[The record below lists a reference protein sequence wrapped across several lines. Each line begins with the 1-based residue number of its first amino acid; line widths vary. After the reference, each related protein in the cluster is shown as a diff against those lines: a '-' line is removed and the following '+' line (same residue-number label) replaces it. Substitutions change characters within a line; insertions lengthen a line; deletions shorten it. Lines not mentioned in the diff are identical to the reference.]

1 MSFRKKIFFSQLILV
16 IALVLFLFEYV
27 QVVTQSSSRLALI
40 TDETGLVKELQ
51 KKQNDAELVDYLK
64 TQEVYLYLSVKL
76 TNDKKMII
84 YETNFNLDLEH
95 AGNYTQVITPFD
107 FHGKQYTL
115 EMAAPLQHRAA
126 FAKKLEWLFL
136 IYTSVILFF
145 FSATTWLLFHRLSRP
160 IQTIID
166 VLRPYQ
172 TGEVAVIPEIHLSPS
187 IKEQDD
193 FARLAK
199 TLNSMSDRIR
209 SQMKSA
215 FSERNEREAILESLS
230 EGVIAID
237 AERKVKY
244 VNLVG
249 SKMLQV
255 PKKQLLGNFFPASSP
270 LQEKCRLLLRTC
282 LESRQVVTDSIS
294 LGEGGKLYLDL
305 IAAPI
310 VDENEAIIV
319 LQDKS
324 SQHRVLEMGKDF
336 VANASHELR
345 TPITIIKGFAETL
358 QDLQEM
364 SPEMLSDITEKI
376 VRNCERMEMLV
387 KNLLLL
393 ADIENI
399 PKARFQECDVVSLI
413 ENCVNVLKT
422 VYSDARVKIHKDHQ
436 EVLIPAEPDL
446 FELAIKNLLDNA
458 AKYSLPPAEINITIR
473 VLNQEVKIEIKDNG
487 IGIPP
492 ESLKH
497 IFDRFYTVNKAHSRR
512 LGGAGLGLSLVK
524 TIVEKHEGTISVASQ
539 VGHGTT
545 FTLLFPTAFS

>member
-16 IALVLFLFEYV
+16 IVLILFLFQYV
-27 QVVTQSSSRLALI
+27 QVITQRSARLALI
-40 TDETGLVKELQ
+40 TDERGMIKELQ
-51 KKQNDAELVDYLK
+51 KQQNDAELVDYLK

-76 TNDKKMII
+76 LNDKKEPI
-84 YETNFNLDLEH
+84 YDINFNLDPEH
-95 AGNYTQVITPFD
+95 AANYTQVNTLFD

-115 EMAAPLQHRAA
+115 EMAAPLQHRTA
-126 FAKKLEWLFL
+126 FARQLEWLFL
-136 IYTSVILFF
+136 IFTSVILLF
-145 FSATTWLLFHRLSRP
+145 FSSTTWLLFYRLSRP

-172 TGEVAVIPEIHLSPS
+172 TGEVAVIPEIHLPPTVR
-187 IKEQDD
+187 EEDD

-199 TLNSMSDRIR
+199 TLNLMSDRIR
-209 SQMKSA
+209 AQMKSA
-215 FSERNEREAILESLS
+215 FAERNEREAILESLS

-244 VNLVG
+244 VNSVG

-255 PKKQLLGNFFPASSP
+255 PKKQLLGNFFPTITP

-282 LESRQVVTDSIS
+282 LENRQAVTDSIS

-310 VDENEAIIV
+310 ADEKEAIIV

-422 VYSDARVKIHKDHQ
+422 VYPDAHIKIHKDQQ

-458 AKYSLPPAEINITIR
+458 AKYSLPPAEINITIQ

-487 IGIPP
+487 IGIP
-492 ESLKH
+492 
-497 IFDRFYTVNKAHSRR
+497 
-512 LGGAGLGLSLVK
+512 
-524 TIVEKHEGTISVASQ
+524 
-539 VGHGTT
+539 
-545 FTLLFPTAFS
+545 